1 MKSAVGVVAIIVV
14 AGLAAGC
21 GESLSYCPAGAP
33 IVNDGSRLKLDW
45 PTPGTMRP
53 TQGPKEGPTIQ
64 VQARFISAEPA
75 VLKDAGLT
83 TASPAEVLK
92 QADLESRLARI
103 QSAYSAAVLQ
113 APRLVVA
120 SGQSACVVV
129 SSERPL
135 IVGYDHKLAVEKD
148 EPDEKGEKAK
158 KGQKR
163 EKKVAKGSFV
173 PVKVMLPEGTALEV
187 SVRAEGDEAVFTELK
202 PRLVGLIAMR
212 QCSAVVAVGKD
223 EARVK
228 WQEPLVLVGA
238 GRLPSPCSIRLKAGE
253 GLLVPLA
260 YTIHETTSDARAMVK
275 GKVQE
280 ELTGAEGRRDAS
292 TPGKRPCVVVL
303 SAEVI
308 KTKAGTG
315 VE

>member
-83 TASPAEVLK
+83 TARPAEVLK

-292 TPGKRPCVVVL
+292 TPSKRPCVVVL

>member
-1 MKSAVGVVAIIVV
+1 M
-14 AGLAAGC
+14 
-21 GESLSYCPAGAP
+21 
-33 IVNDGSRLKLDW
+33 
-45 PTPGTMRP
+45 
-53 TQGPKEGPTIQ
+53 
-64 VQARFISAEPA
+64 
-75 VLKDAGLT
+75 
-83 TASPAEVLK
+83 
-92 QADLESRLARI
+92 
-103 QSAYSAAVLQ
+103 
-113 APRLVVA
+113 
-120 SGQSACVVV
+120 
-129 SSERPL
+129 
-135 IVGYDHKLAVEKD
+135 
-148 EPDEKGEKAK
+148 
-158 KGQKR
+158 
-163 EKKVAKGSFV
+163 
-173 PVKVMLPEGTALEV
+173 
-187 SVRAEGDEAVFTELK
+187 ELK

>member
-1 MKSAVGVVAIIVV
+1 M
-14 AGLAAGC
+14 
-21 GESLSYCPAGAP
+21 
-33 IVNDGSRLKLDW
+33 
-45 PTPGTMRP
+45 
-53 TQGPKEGPTIQ
+53 
-64 VQARFISAEPA
+64 
-75 VLKDAGLT
+75 
-83 TASPAEVLK
+83 
-92 QADLESRLARI
+92 
-103 QSAYSAAVLQ
+103 
-113 APRLVVA
+113 
-120 SGQSACVVV
+120 
-129 SSERPL
+129 
-135 IVGYDHKLAVEKD
+135 
-148 EPDEKGEKAK
+148 
-158 KGQKR
+158 
-163 EKKVAKGSFV
+163 
-173 PVKVMLPEGTALEV
+173 
-187 SVRAEGDEAVFTELK
+187 
-202 PRLVGLIAMR
+202 
-212 QCSAVVAVGKD
+212 
-223 EARVK
+223 K